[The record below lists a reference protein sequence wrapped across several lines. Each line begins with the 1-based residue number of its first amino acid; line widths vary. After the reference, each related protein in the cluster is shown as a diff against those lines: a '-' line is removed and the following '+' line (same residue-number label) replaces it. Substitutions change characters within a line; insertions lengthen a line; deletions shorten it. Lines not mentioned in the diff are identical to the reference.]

1 MADRRHSRRAYDK
14 DGTMLPPATVAS
26 TKAHGMTSITATC
39 HAKGCHRSADVSLD
53 GFPGDMAI
61 PDIAPLLKCSA
72 CGGKRITVM
81 TNMRE
86 WYALC
91 RARKLGVP

>member
-1 MADRRHSRRAYDK
+1 MRAASLSAALSSPRVGLTFASQRAHRLKAIIVFCHSTGCRRSDAICFD
-14 DGTMLPPATVAS
+14 AS
-26 TKAHGMTSITATC
+26 SNRI
-39 HAKGCHRSADVSLD
+39 V
-53 GFPGDMAI
+53 I

-86 WYALC
+86 YYAIC

>member
-1 MADRRHSRRAYDK
+1 
-14 DGTMLPPATVAS
+14 MLSPATLAS
-26 TKAHGMTSITATC
+26 TRAQGMTSITATC
-39 HAKGCHRSADVSLD
+39 HTPGCHRSADVSLD
-53 GFPGDMAI
+53 GFPDDMAI

-91 RARKLGVP
+91 RARKLAVP

>member
-1 MADRRHSRRAYDK
+1 MKPGRNPQRAYDN
-14 DGTMLPPATVAS
+14 DGKILPPATVA
-26 TKAHGMTSITATC
+26 TTRAHGMTSITAAC
-39 HAKGCHRSADVSLD
+39 HAAGCHRSADVSLD
-53 GFPGDMAI
+53 GFPNDMAI

-91 RARKLGVP
+91 RAQRLRVP

>member
-1 MADRRHSRRAYDK
+1 MSSERHPRRAYDK

-39 HAKGCHRSADVSLD
+39 HSLDCHRSAGVSLD
-53 GFPGDMAI
+53 TFPDDMAI

-86 WYALC
+86 WYAHC

>member
-1 MADRRHSRRAYDK
+1 MKDGRSPRRAYDK
-14 DGTMLPPATVAS
+14 DGTILPPATVAS

-39 HAKGCHRSADVSLD
+39 HSPGCHRSGDVSLD
-53 GFPGDMAI
+53 GFPDDMAI
-61 PDIAPLLKCSA
+61 PAIAPLLKCSA

-86 WYALC
+86 YYAIA